1 MDIIHQITQKI
12 SSLSAGEQWDI
23 RAKDLWPSHSDFHS
37 ISVYL
42 SRESEKGGFSI
53 QQLPRSS
60 IFQTLDVVT
69 VTKH

>member
-12 SSLSAGEQWDI
+12 SSLSAGEKWDI
-23 RAKDLWPSHSDFHS
+23 RAKALWLSHSDFHS

-53 QQLPRSS
+53 QHLPRSS

>member
-12 SSLSAGEQWDI
+12 STLATGEQWDI
-23 RAKDLWPSHSDFHS
+23 SAKELWLSHSDFHS

-42 SRESEKGGFSI
+42 SRESEKGEFSI
-53 QQLPRSS
+53 DLPTNTASS
-60 IFQTLDVVT
+60 HPFDVLT